1 MTHNRKTIE
10 SFHADIV
17 QWQSEGAS
25 YRDVAK
31 LLEKR
36 GLKVSFNA
44 VDRYCK
50 KHGIVK
56 REPPQPPAATPMDPP
71 SQAPDDSLFPDQ
83 AVPQSKHPKPPKSEL
98 RPPRTRVNTHDLQGV
113 HAYEGE
119 APPATESV
127 SPPVVEQSRK
137 KTPPAP
143 VTPDFES
150 SRNLKSLQLIQTG
163 QEAVPPETPAPS
175 PPPEPPAL
183 APPPQPRPL
192 ALAPTPSQTRTPPLT
207 SAPPRPWRDPPKLFM
222 PLPKTSRWSND
233 LDLLRFGG
241 EGDQWTLQDACE
253 GTFILGA
260 SGSGKTTGSG
270 RALAGTFLAS
280 DFGGLIL
287 TVKPGE
293 AKLWEA
299 YARAA
304 GREEQLCIVRPGG
317 HFKLNFLDYESR
329 RPGKGSGLIE
339 NLVSLFYTI
348 IDVSAKGQHNRELS
362 RFWSDVGKE
371 LIRNTFRVLT
381 LATSPLKLD
390 EVCRF
395 IIESPQ
401 RVYGGNPKPAGPW
414 FTQCMD
420 RAMAAAQGTP
430 QEAVIE
436 KARLHWLDTFYNLAP
451 DTRSCVITAFS
462 SMADVFVEPAIN
474 DLFCTQTTIIPE
486 NVLDGAIIVID
497 LPLLSGY
504 EAVGLFAQSIWKY
517 LFQKAIERRDDPDDE
532 CRRPAFLWID
542 EAQHFHSANDCP
554 LPGYRPFGPLRHG
567 LPHAEHLRLLR

>member
-1 MTHNRKTIE
+1 M
-10 SFHADIV
+10 
-17 QWQSEGAS
+17 
-25 YRDVAK
+25 
-31 LLEKR
+31 
-36 GLKVSFNA
+36 
-44 VDRYCK
+44 
-50 KHGIVK
+50 
-56 REPPQPPAATPMDPP
+56 
-71 SQAPDDSLFPDQ
+71 
-83 AVPQSKHPKPPKSEL
+83 
-98 RPPRTRVNTHDLQGV
+98 
-113 HAYEGE
+113 
-119 APPATESV
+119 
-127 SPPVVEQSRK
+127 
-137 KTPPAP
+137 
-143 VTPDFES
+143 
-150 SRNLKSLQLIQTG
+150 
-163 QEAVPPETPAPS
+163 
-175 PPPEPPAL
+175 
-183 APPPQPRPL
+183 
-192 ALAPTPSQTRTPPLT
+192 
-207 SAPPRPWRDPPKLFM
+207 
-222 PLPKTSRWSND
+222 
-233 LDLLRFGG
+233 
-241 EGDQWTLQDACE
+241 QDACE

-270 RALAGTFLAS
+270 RALAEAFLAS

-339 NLVSLFYTI
+339 NLVALFYTI

-401 RVYGGNPKPAGPW
+401 RAYGGNPKPAGPW

-420 RAMAAAQGTP
+420 RAMAVAQGTP
-430 QEAVIE
+430 QEAVMA
-436 KARLHWLDTFYNLAP
+436 KAQLHWLDTFYNLAP

-486 NVLDGAIIVID
+486 NVLDGAIIVVD

-542 EAQHFHSANDCP
+542 EAQHFHSANDALFQATARSARCATVYLTQNISGFYGNSTAHSRESVDGFLGNLNTKILHCNNDHASNVWAANQIGQYKTQRLSTSISEQP
-554 LPGYRPFGPLRHG
+554 APRGDGWFSNMLRPRDKSVSSSMQEDIQYAVQPSAFLNMRTGGKRFDFLVDAYFVKGGAQFSTGRHYF
-567 LPHAEHLRLLR
+567 PTVFRQEFP